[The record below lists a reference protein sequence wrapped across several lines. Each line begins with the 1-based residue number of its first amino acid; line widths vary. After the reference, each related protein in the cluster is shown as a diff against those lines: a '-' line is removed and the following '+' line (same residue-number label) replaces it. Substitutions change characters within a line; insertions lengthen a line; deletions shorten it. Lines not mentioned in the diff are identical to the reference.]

1 MTAKHELEDW
11 KFCTRQLGG
20 KFGPSYAV
28 DLPNG
33 ARIFSSSND
42 DNREA
47 HMRQVSAVPQ
57 LVRACRLLVKA
68 YHEAE
73 AGEGYGIVDWDD
85 VDIAYDAAELALGIA
100 GVEP

>member
-1 MTAKHELEDW
+1 
-11 KFCTRQLGG
+11 
-20 KFGPSYAV
+20 
-28 DLPNG
+28 
-33 ARIFSSSND
+33 
-42 DNREA
+42 
-47 HMRQVSAVPQ
+47 MRQVSAVPQ